1 MAGVPSREE
10 TVQFGSTTLSMTW
23 ITPLLV
29 TMSVFTTLAWLIIT
43 LPYLTATLSG
53 LALDRRHLARGDV
66 LRHHRARHHV
76 VGQHGAQLILVLE
89 QGVELVLGDLG
100 ERLVGRREHR
110 ERARALQG
118 VDQAGGLD
126 GGDEGVEAARRNGG
140 IDDVL
145 LHFGNGRRG
154 SHGDRQTGGQIP
166 DRFRN
171 LHFPILQ

>member
-1 MAGVPSREE
+1 MDHAVAGDDV
-10 TVQFGSTTLSMTW
+10 GLHH
-23 ITPLLV
+23 LGLV
-29 TMSVFTTLAWLIIT
+29 DHHVAVLDVDVER
-43 LPYLTATLSG
+43 
-53 LALDRRHLARGDV
+53 LALGGRNLARDDV
-66 LRHHRARHHV
+66 LRHNRARHHV
-76 VGQHGAQLILVLE
+76 VGQHGAQLFLVLQ
-89 QGVELVLGDLG
+89 QGVELLLGDLG
-100 ERLVGRREHR
+100 EGLVGRREHR

-126 GGDEGVEAARRNGG
+126 GGDEGVEAARRNSG

-145 LHFGNGRRG
+145 LHVGNGRRG